1 MNSVQLDHTLRIRLP
16 VVLFVALVAAVATY
30 YLSRAERDGVGY
42 APTQPVAF
50 SHKLHAGTM
59 QIDCKYCHTGV
70 TTSPH
75 ATVPPVSTCMNCH
88 TVARKNRPEII
99 KLTQYYDQGIAL
111 PWKRVHKIPDY
122 AYFNH
127 SVHVNKG
134 IDCSHCHGQVQN
146 MDVVTQVAEFTMTS
160 CLSCHRN
167 ATQIL
172 ASVPGIQKGPDNCG
186 ACHR

>member
-1 MNSVQLDHTLRIRLP
+1 VNSVQLDHTLRVRLTI
-16 VVLFVALVAAVATY
+16 VLFVAVVAAVATY

-42 APTQPVAF
+42 APVQPVAF

-70 TTSPH
+70 AVSPH

-88 TVARKNRPEII
+88 SVARKNRPEIV
-99 KLTQYYDQGIAL
+99 KLTRYYEHGVAL
-111 PWKRVHKIPDY
+111 PWRRIHKIPDF

-134 IDCSHCHGQVQN
+134 IDCANCHGQVQN
-146 MDVVTQVAEFTMTS
+146 MDVVAQVAEFTMAS
-160 CLSCHRN
+160 CLKCHRN
-167 ATQIL
+167 APQIL
-172 ASVPGIQKGPDNCG
+172 GSLPGIQKGPENCW